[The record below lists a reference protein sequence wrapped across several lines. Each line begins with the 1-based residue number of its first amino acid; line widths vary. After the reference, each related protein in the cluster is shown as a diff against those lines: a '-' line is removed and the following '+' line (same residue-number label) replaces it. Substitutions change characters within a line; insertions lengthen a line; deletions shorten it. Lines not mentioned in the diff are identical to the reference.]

1 MQAALRG
8 VDKIYSTV
16 SAFAAVG
23 EDGTVVTWGCPSY
36 GCDFRSVQAALR
48 GVEKVYSTDGAFAA
62 VVKDEAVVTW
72 GHSSFGGDSKSVHA
86 VFERC

>member
-1 MQAALRG
+1 M
-8 VDKIYSTV
+8 
-16 SAFAAVG
+16 
-23 EDGTVVTWGCPSY
+23 TWGCPSY
-36 GCDFRSVQAALR
+36 GCDFRSVQVALR

-86 VFERC
+86 AFERC